1 MGRQDENRKT
11 SLSFT
16 NWVLGGSLLD
26 VTNTEPDKKEKGSI
40 KLIQKKIVVKIDKV
54 SLLSLSK
61 WGTLIRLAA
70 LVLEMNG

>member
-1 MGRQDENRKT
+1 M
-11 SLSFT
+11 
-16 NWVLGGSLLD
+16 LD